1 MAPFNDVAVGRM
13 LLLLRMAGF
22 YLILNFVLYLCS
34 NYVTGGYCVA
44 VTVFYVVKCSESCF
58 VSL

>member
-22 YLILNFVLYLCS
+22 YLILNLGLYLCS
-34 NYVTGGYCVA
+34 NSVTGGYCVA
-44 VTVFYVVKCSESCF
+44 VNLT
-58 VSL
+58 